1 MERAEAL
8 ALAGMPSQ
16 DLAEEACRLREAGH
30 GRLVTYSPKVFV
42 PLTKLCRDVCH
53 YCTFARPPRR
63 GERAYMTE
71 EEVLAVARAGA
82 AAGCHEAL
90 FTLGDKPE
98 LRYRVAREELRA
110 LGCETTLEY
119 LARACRLV
127 LEETGL
133 LPHVNPGVMTEEDVR
148 ALREVSVS
156 QGLMLESLSER
167 LCERGEPH
175 FGSPDKLPAR
185 RLETLEAAGRAR
197 APFTTGILIGIGET
211 RAERIEALLAIR
223 ELGERHGHV
232 QEVIVQNFR
241 AKPGTRMASAP
252 EPSLEELLW
261 TCAAARLVLGSE
273 WSIQA
278 PPNLSYDGFPRLL
291 EAGIDDWGGISPVT
305 LDHVNPEAPWPA
317 LERLR
322 AATRAAG
329 LEPAPRLA
337 IYPRYVA
344 ELARWTD
351 ARVAQH
357 VLRRADAD
365 GLAREDSW
373 AAGAPDP
380 PPPRLEFPHFAA
392 GGGSP
397 DLLPETSL
405 SRKSAR
411 VGDGSVPK
419 ASQPVAAALA
429 AARDGRELGEDE
441 LTTLLRARGR
451 DLAAVLRAA
460 DALRREVNGDTVTYV
475 VTRNVN
481 YTNVCY
487 FRCGFCAFSK
497 GRLAADL
504 RGRPYLVPLD
514 EIIRRAREAWERGA
528 TEICLQGGIH
538 PAFTGDYY
546 LAVCRALKA
555 AVPGLHVHAFSAL
568 EVWQGAATLRLGLGD
583 FLGRLREAGLASL
596 PGTAAEILDDE
607 VRAVICPD
615 KVTTAQWLRVH
626 DAAHRAG
633 LHSTATI
640 MFGHVDSPRSWA
652 RHLLRLRRQQRASG
666 GFTELVPLPFVHME
680 APIYLKGHARPGPT
694 FREVLLVHAV
704 ARLAL
709 HPLITN
715 IQASWPKLGL
725 AGAAAVLRAGANDLG
740 GTLMNESISRA
751 AGAAHGQE
759 MPPERLEAAIRA
771 LGRTPRQRTTFYGDA
786 PKERRRASFGA
797 PPLAEPL
804 NPPVSEAG
812 LVAPPRLIRPGLLGQ
827 TSSASRSSTVSRRR
841 ISRAAPLETSTAA
854 GRGTAL

>member
-1 MERAEAL
+1 MERPDAL
-8 ALAGMPSQ
+8 ALVGMPWQ
-16 DLAEEACRLREAGH
+16 ELAGEACRLREVGH
-30 GRLVTYSPKVFV
+30 GCLVTYSPKVFV

-71 EEVLAVARAGA
+71 EEVVELARAGA
-82 AAGCHEAL
+82 AAGCHEVL

-98 LRYRVAREELRA
+98 LRYRAAREELRA
-110 LGCETTLEY
+110 LGCDTTLEY
-119 LARACRLV
+119 LARAARLV

-133 LPHVNPGVMTEEDVR
+133 LPHLNPGVMTEADLR
-148 ALREVSVS
+148 GLREVSAS
-156 QGLMLESLSER
+156 QGLMLETASRRLSER
-167 LCERGEPH
+167 GGPH

-211 RAERIEALLAIR
+211 RAERVDALLAIR
-223 ELGERHGHV
+223 ELDERWGHV

-252 EPSLEELLW
+252 EPSLDELLW
-261 TCAAARLVLGSE
+261 TCAAARLLLGPG

-305 LDHVNPEAPWPA
+305 VDHVNPEAPWPE
-317 LERLR
+317 LERLGE
-322 AATRAAG
+322 ATRAAG
-329 LEPAPRLA
+329 LELAPRLA

-344 ELARWTD
+344 DLPRWVD
-351 ARVAQH
+351 DRVAPY
-357 VLRRADAD
+357 VLRRADSE

-373 AAGAPDP
+373 AAGAAEP
-380 PPPRLEFPHFAA
+380 PPTLGAPATTSENTTLRV
-392 GGGSP
+392 
-397 DLLPETSL
+397 PEANPKGCHRSVT
-405 SRKSAR
+405 R
-411 VGDGSVPK
+411 V
-419 ASQPVAAALA
+419 SQPVAEALA
-429 AARDGRELGEDE
+429 AVGGGLRLGEEE
-441 LTTLLRARGR
+441 LTTLLHARGR
-451 DLAAVLRAA
+451 DLVAVLGSA
-460 DALRREVNGDTVTYV
+460 DALRREVNGDTVSYV

-514 EIIRRAREAWERGA
+514 EIVRRAREAWERGA

-546 LAVCRALKA
+546 LEVCRALKA
-555 AVPGLHVHAFSAL
+555 GVPDVHVHAFSAL
-568 EVWQGAATLRLGLGD
+568 EVWQGAATLGLPLRHYLERLGD
-583 FLGRLREAGLASL
+583 AGLASL

-615 KVTTAQWLRVH
+615 KVTTSQWLEVH

-640 MFGHVDSPRSWA
+640 MFGHVDTPRSWA
-652 RHLLRLRRQQRASG
+652 RHLLRLREQQQRSG

-680 APIYLKGHARPGPT
+680 APIYRNGRARPGPT

-709 HPLITN
+709 HPSITN

-725 AGAAAVLRAGANDLG
+725 AGATAALRAGANDLG

-786 PKERRRASFGA
+786 PEERRLASFGA

-827 TSSASRSSTVSRRR
+827 RAKERASVDGAHARMG
-841 ISRAAPLETSTAA
+841 RAHAS
-854 GRGTAL
+854 